1 MFEFGSYAAIEQLF
15 VTLSLVM
22 PRMLGC
28 FSVIPFLSR
37 KMLTGIVIRN
47 GFFVSMTIILIPMH
61 YKTLQGVDSLS
72 YGIAILI
79 LAKELFIGVVIGLMV
94 SIPFWAV
101 ESVGFFIDNQ
111 RGATLASTLNP
122 LSGDQTSPMGILLEQ
137 SVVILFFV
145 SGTIFIFFK
154 MMYMSYVHWPVLD
167 LSLDLSLEKT
177 KYFLDQLDFLMMV
190 TVVLAGPI
198 VLGMFI
204 SEFSF
209 ALVNRFTPSLNV
221 FILSMPVKSAVSLVL
236 LVMYIN
242 SFYHYLGEN
251 TQTMDEVFLELHEVF
266 FG

>member
-1 MFEFGSYAAIEQLF
+1 
-15 VTLSLVM
+15 
-22 PRMLGC
+22 
-28 FSVIPFLSR
+28 
-37 KMLTGIVIRN
+37 
-47 GFFVSMTIILIPMH
+47 
-61 YKTLQGVDSLS
+61 
-72 YGIAILI
+72 
-79 LAKELFIGVVIGLMV
+79 
-94 SIPFWAV
+94 
-101 ESVGFFIDNQ
+101 
-111 RGATLASTLNP
+111 
-122 LSGDQTSPMGILLEQ
+122 MGILLEQ

-145 SGTIFIFFK
+145 SGTIFIFLK

-167 LSLDLSLEKT
+167 LSLNLSLDKAI
-177 KYFLDQLDFLMMV
+177 YFLDQLDFLMMV

-251 TQTMDEVFLELHEVF
+251 TQTMDEIFLGLQEVF